1 MYPIIERLDKIET
14 LIEEKTQD
22 KWLNLM
28 QACDYCQLSAS
39 SLRRATTLGTLKV
52 SKVAGKLLFR
62 KQWLDKWL
70 KG

>member
-14 LIEEKTQD
+14 LLEEKTKD

-28 QACDYCQLSAS
+28 QACDYTSLSFS
-39 SLRRATTLGTLKV
+39 TLRRNISGGRLKV

-62 KQWLDKWL
+62 KIWLDKWL

>member
-14 LIEEKTQD
+14 LIEEKTKD

-39 SLRRATTLGTLKV
+39 SLRRSTASGSLKV

-70 KG
+70 NG

>member
-14 LIEEKTQD
+14 LLEEKTKD

-28 QACDYCQLSAS
+28 QACDYSNLSAS
-39 SLRRATTLGTLKV
+39 SLRRATTLGMLKV

-62 KQWLDKWL
+62 KIWLDKWL

>member
-1 MYPIIERLDKIET
+1 
-14 LIEEKTQD
+14 
-22 KWLNLM
+22 LM
-28 QACDYCQLSAS
+28 QACDYSQLSAS

>member
-14 LIEEKTQD
+14 LLEEKTKD

-28 QACDYCQLSAS
+28 QACDYSNLSAS
-39 SLRRATTLGTLKV
+39 SLRRATDKGTLKV

>member
-14 LIEEKTQD
+14 LIQEKTQD
-22 KWLNLM
+22 QWLNLI
-28 QACDYCQLSAS
+28 QACDYTSLSAS
-39 SLRRATTLGTLKV
+39 TIRRAVSSGRLKM
-52 SKVAGKLLFR
+52 SKEVGKLMFR

>member
-14 LIEEKTQD
+14 LLEEKTQD

-28 QACDYCQLSAS
+28 QACDYSNLSAS
-39 SLRRATTLGTLKV
+39 SLRRATISGTLKV

-62 KQWLDKWL
+62 KIWLDKWL

>member
-1 MYPIIERLDKIET
+1 MQPIIKRLDKIET
-14 LIEEKTQD
+14 LLKNRTKD

-28 QACDYCQLSAS
+28 QACDYSQLSAS
-39 SLRRATTLGTLKV
+39 SLRRATISGTLKV

>member
-14 LIEEKTQD
+14 LIEEKTKD

-28 QACDYCQLSAS
+28 QACDYSNLSAS
-39 SLRRATTLGTLKV
+39 SLRRATTSGSLKV